1 MGEPTDHGHP
11 RRRRASEYEGQAFG
25 TRAIHAGQDPDPA
38 TGAVIAPVY
47 LNSTY
52 VQHGVGDFAG
62 YDYSRTDNPT
72 RRALEIQLAALEDGD
87 HGIAFASGMAA
98 TSTVLQTLSPGDH
111 VLCINDTYGGT
122 YRLFTKVLERHA
134 GLDFT
139 FVEMRDMDAIAAA
152 MTDRTRLVWVETPT
166 NPLLNVVDIEAIA
179 SVAHARRARLAVDNT
194 FATPFLQQ
202 PLTLGA
208 DIVAHSMTKYLG
220 GHSDV
225 VGGALVTNDDQ
236 LAEELRFLQNAV
248 GAIPGPM
255 DSWLVTRGLKTL
267 HVRMERHCENALA
280 IATMLESRS
289 DVDQVLYPGLES
301 HPDHPIVQRQMRA
314 GGGMVSFRAAGGQE
328 RAKALCAATGLFTLA
343 ESLGGVESLIELPG
357 LMTHQS
363 VAGSPLEVPA
373 ELVRISVGIEHVD
386 DLLRDLEQALDATA
400 NLVSAAGSGANA
412 R

>member
-1 MGEPTDHGHP
+1 MGEAAGEGHP
-11 RRRRASEYEGQAFG
+11 RRRRAREYEGQAFG
-25 TRAIHAGQDPDPA
+25 TRAIHAGQEPEPT

-47 LNSTY
+47 MNSTY
-52 VQHGVGDFAG
+52 VQTGVGEFAG

-72 RRALEIQLAALEDGD
+72 RRALEIQLAALEDAD

-98 TSTVLQTLSPGDH
+98 TSTVLQTLAPGDH
-111 VLCINDTYGGT
+111 VVCVNDAYGGT

-134 GLDFT
+134 GIDFS
-139 FVEMRDMDAIAAA
+139 FVEMRDTDAIAAA

-166 NPLLNVVDIEAIA
+166 NPLLNVVDIAAVAE
-179 SVAHARRARLAVDNT
+179 VAHARRARLVVDNT
-194 FATPFLQQ
+194 FATPYLQQ
-202 PLTLGA
+202 PLSLGA

-225 VGGALVTNDDQ
+225 VGGALATNDDA

-280 IATMLESRS
+280 IAKMLESRD
-289 DVDQVLYPGLES
+289 DVEQVLYPGLES
-301 HPDHPIVQRQMRA
+301 HRDHAVVQRQMRA
-314 GGGMVSFRAAGGQE
+314 GGGMVSFRPAGGQE

-386 DLLRDLEQALDATA
+386 DLLRDLEHALESTRHLVGSTATA
-400 NLVSAAGSGANA
+400 
-412 R
+412 

>member
-1 MGEPTDHGHP
+1 MSGQTSEGHP
-11 RRRRASEYEGQAFG
+11 RRRAASEYAGQEFG
-25 TRAIHAGQDPDPA
+25 TRAIHAGQEPDPT

-47 LNSTY
+47 MNSTY
-52 VQHGVGDFAG
+52 VQEGVGAHAG

-72 RRALEIQLAALEDGD
+72 RRALEIQLAALENGD

-111 VLCINDTYGGT
+111 VVAVNDVYGGT

-134 GLDFT
+134 NISFT
-139 FVEMRDMDAIAAA
+139 FVELRDVATIEAAF
-152 MTDRTRLVWVETPT
+152 TDTTKLVWVETPT
-166 NPLLNVVDIEAIA
+166 NPLLNVVDIAKLADI
-179 SVAHARRARLAVDNT
+179 AHARRAKLVVDNT

-202 PLTLGA
+202 PLELGA

-225 VGGALVTNDDQ
+225 VGGALVVNDAA
-236 LAEELRFLQNAV
+236 LADELRFLQNAI

-267 HVRMERHCENALA
+267 HVRMERHCENAAA
-280 IATMLESRS
+280 IAQLLEVRD
-289 DVDQVLYPGLES
+289 DVERVLYPGLES
-301 HPDHPIVQRQMRA
+301 HPDHAVVQRQMRA
-314 GGGMVSFRAAGGQE
+314 GGGMISFVAAGGQE
-328 RAKALCAATGLFTLA
+328 RAKAICAATTIFTLA

-363 VAGSPLEVPA
+363 VAGSELEVPA
-373 ELVRISVGIEHVD
+373 ALVRLSVGIEHID
-386 DLLRDLEQALDATA
+386 DLARDLTQALDATA
-400 NLVSAAGSGANA
+400 HLVRETQHSAS
-412 R
+412 